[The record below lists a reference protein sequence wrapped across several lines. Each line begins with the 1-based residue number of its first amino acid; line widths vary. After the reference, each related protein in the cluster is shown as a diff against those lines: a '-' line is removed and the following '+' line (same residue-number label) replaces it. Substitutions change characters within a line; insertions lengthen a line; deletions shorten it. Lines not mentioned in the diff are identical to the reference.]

1 MPLSPGRP
9 ANHVVDFYPP
19 ARVSP
24 GPPAH
29 STPLGHASNP
39 SSQSPFLSSVHS
51 LLSQRVVNVEGDSN
65 RRSESLASTSGA
77 TLGGRGCVV
86 VHGVHLLASFA
97 PPGWSS
103 TASGLESLKH
113 ALLFPEPVPQRDH
126 WWCSLLLHSLRSQL
140 AASRSSDHF
149 GSRAFLELAHRPEGF
164 LRDEVSLAIPLG
176 VPHVLRLPAVLALDP
191 SDERDL
197 WCVHDC

>member
-1 MPLSPGRP
+1 
-9 ANHVVDFYPP
+9 VVDLYPP

-29 STPLGHASNP
+29 STPLWHTGNP
-39 SSQSPFLSSVHS
+39 SSQSPFLSCVHS

-86 VHGVHLLASFA
+86 VHGVHLLTSFA
-97 PPGWSS
+97 PPGRSS
-103 TASGLESLKH
+103 TTSGLESLQL
-113 ALLFPEPVPQRDH
+113 ALLFPEPVPPWDH
-126 WWCSLLLHSLRSQL
+126 WWCSLLLHSLRSLL
-140 AASRSSDHF
+140 AASRSSGHF
-149 GSRAFLELAHRPEGF
+149 GNRAFLELAHRPEGV
-164 LRDEVSLAIPLG
+164 LRNEVSLAVPLG
-176 VPHVLRLPAVLALDP
+176 VSHVLRLPAVLALDP

-197 WCVHDC
+197 GCVHDC